1 MLVSFSKRKHN
12 KELYDDNRTHAHA
25 HTHLKRN
32 LTRRRRK
39 KIFSYTNIQSET
51 NIMIGLYEIS
61 MRSLNGICPRHKYM
75 PLSFFW
81 TRLISK
87 PSIVSER
94 KKCLLSIY

>member
-1 MLVSFSKRKHN
+1 MMITEH
-12 KELYDDNRTHAHA
+12 THAH
-25 HTHLKRN
+25 TRIHLKCN
-32 LTRRRRK
+32 LTRRRRRRK
-39 KIFSYTNIQSET
+39 KRFFSYTNIQSET

-87 PSIVSER
+87 PSIVSAR
-94 KKCLLSIY
+94 KKCLLSIE